1 MGKWRQSKSFISR
14 TTNFHS
20 ISTLEYTPSSPRP
33 HTASTMQPPLVPP
46 PISPSIMNPLFQTE
60 APPAQAQAAS
70 RPTWSTSAA
79 TSQKFTPSSP
89 LRDNTPTSAPPV
101 PTTEREGPANTQ
113 AAPMLESELMA
124 SPTRRPV
131 PSGSTDTAGS
141 ANPAPESGVDG
152 SIERLLSH
160 ETANRPTPSR
170 WTSPQT
176 GALAPTSASN
186 LLWQA
191 DKGKVVYHRKSSCDN
206 CHSRKIKVSRVTS
219 TDHLPTFTAY
229 FSLSPQTL
237 TMRAVRSGQARVWSM
252 LPTGC
257 LVQL

>member
-1 MGKWRQSKSFISR
+1 MEAVQIIHQQNNKLSLYLDSR
-14 TTNFHS
+14 VHTQL
-20 ISTLEYTPSSPRP
+20 TLG
-33 HTASTMQPPLVPP
+33 HVLLTMQPPLVPP

-79 TSQKFTPSSP
+79 TSQKFTASSP
-89 LRDNTPTSAPPV
+89 LRDPTPTSAPPAS
-101 PTTEREGPANTQ
+101 TTEREAIASSE
-113 AAPMLESELMA
+113 AAPALESELLA
-124 SPTRRPV
+124 SPTKKSV
-131 PSGSTDTAGS
+131 PSGSTDIAGS
-141 ANPAPESGVDG
+141 AKPAPESGVDG

-160 ETANRPTPSR
+160 ETTNRPTPSR

-219 TDHLPTFTAY
+219 TDHIRAFTAY

-237 TMRAVRSGQARVWSM
+237 TIRAVRSDQARVWSM